1 MRKWNF
7 FKWSRDNQKR
17 FANEVAAELDN
28 KISANGGTITG
39 PLIIELP
46 PTSTSPEYP
55 LIFKAKYTE
64 TSPQY
69 TWKIGL
75 SSVSPGLVIAYGTHK
90 IIDIGASTG
99 ITPLDTNLTLGIA
112 KVPWGNVF
120 TKKINNGAANSGN
133 IEIPAKDGTM
143 ALVSDIE
150 DVLRRHGLIPPET
163 TEQNEQPKGV
173 ENAG

>member
-7 FKWSRDNQKR
+7 FKWTRDNQKR
-17 FANEVAAELDN
+17 FADEVAEELDS
-28 KISANGGTITG
+28 KMPANGGTITG
-39 PLIIELP
+39 PLIIDLP
-46 PTSTSPEYP
+46 ANSTSPEYP
-55 LIFKAKYTE
+55 LIFKAKYNE
-64 TSPQY
+64 TSGQY

-75 SSVSPGLVIAYGTHK
+75 SSVSPGLAIAYGNRQ

-99 ITPLDTNLTLGIA
+99 ICPLDTNLTLGIS

-120 TKKINNGAANSGN
+120 TKKLNNGAENSGN
-133 IEIPAKDGTM
+133 IEIPSKGGTL

-150 DVLRRHGLIPPET
+150 DILRKHGLIP
-163 TEQNEQPKGV
+163 TEQTEQTKGE